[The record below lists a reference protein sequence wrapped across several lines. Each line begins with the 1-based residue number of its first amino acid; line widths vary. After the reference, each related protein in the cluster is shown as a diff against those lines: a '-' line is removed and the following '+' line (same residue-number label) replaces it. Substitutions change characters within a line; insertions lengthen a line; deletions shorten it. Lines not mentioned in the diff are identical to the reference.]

1 MPFVAALAV
10 LWGPGLLAGRLAG
23 WPSRDPLVRLAV
35 ATGVGLSFWP
45 LAFLGA
51 GLLHVRWSA
60 PAARVVVLLAWA
72 SVLVLALRDRAA
84 SRRIVAAG
92 RSVPARAPG
101 RSRRLVSWTAFAAI
115 AALAVA
121 TRIAH
126 VRELVLPAWVDSVHH
141 AMIVRMLVAGGEVPS
156 TWAPILP
163 DVPAVYHWGFHAG
176 AAATAWL
183 AGASTPTE
191 VARLLLAHGQLLNV
205 LSALALYAAA
215 RVLFA
220 SRNAGL
226 AAASVGMLVSWFP
239 AYYAAWGRYT
249 QLAGLLMLPA
259 VAISFAALRR
269 SGRRGAVVLAALL
282 LAGLV
287 LVHVRV
293 AFLLC
298 TLLVVAAVLLGLR
311 DGPKHLA
318 RWAVAST
325 LALLLVSPWLARAVA
340 SREISEALSPTRGA
354 AAAAWPAYN
363 VLPLDLL
370 LSPGARELIAVAT
383 LGLSGLGGFAA
394 MPAAVRVASAL
405 LSLAVLLAEWRW
417 SRGGGRKRSARFP
430 WRAFGLLWAWAAAT
444 ALLVN
449 LDRLGLPPLR
459 FAPNSVL
466 VISAFLPLSVA
477 CGGVAA
483 WVLRFLGPARRVA
496 AAGTVLSVGLGIW
509 GASNLVDVVPPWTIL
524 ATTRDVRALEWIEG
538 NVPRAATFAV
548 RTRPWVAG
556 TFAGVDGGCWI
567 EVLTGRRTVLPP
579 ALYPSTRD
587 RRHLEGLE
595 RLLAAWSAATSLDDP
610 ALRASLREAGVTHLF
625 VGENEG
631 LLGPASLRGRPWA
644 REIYRDGPV
653 AVYELRLVPIA
664 AG

>member
-1 MPFVAALAV
+1 VPFVAALAV

-35 ATGVGLSFWP
+35 ATGAGLSFWP
-45 LAFLGA
+45 LVFLGS
-51 GLLHVRWSA
+51 GLIHVRWSA
-60 PAARVVVLLAWA
+60 PAARAVVLLAWVA
-72 SVLVLALRDRAA
+72 VLVLALRDRAA
-84 SRRIVAAG
+84 
-92 RSVPARAPG
+92 ARARGAARSSG
-101 RSRRLVSWTAFAAI
+101 RSRRFVSLAAFVGI

-121 TRIAH
+121 TRLAH
-126 VRELVLPAWVDSVHH
+126 GRELVLPAWVDSVHH
-141 AMIVRMLVAGGEVPS
+141 AMIVQLLVAGGEVPS
-156 TWAPILP
+156 TWAPFLP

-183 AGASTPTE
+183 TGASTPTE
-191 VARLLLAHGQLLNV
+191 IAHVLLVYGQVLNALAV
-205 LSALALYAAA
+205 LALYAAA
-215 RVLFA
+215 RVLFG

-249 QLAGLLMLPA
+249 QLAGLLLLPA
-259 VAISFAALRR
+259 VAVAFAALWR
-269 SGRRGAVVLAALL
+269 SRRRGALVLASFL

-293 AFLLC
+293 AFFAG
-298 TLLVVAAVLLGLR
+298 TLLFVAAVFLGAR
-311 DGPKHLA
+311 GGWKPLA
-318 RWAVAST
+318 RWAAAAA

-363 VLPLDLL
+363 ALPRDLV
-370 LSPGARELIAVAT
+370 LSPGARELMAVAT

-394 MPAAVRVASAL
+394 MPVAGRIASAL
-405 LSLAVLLAEWRW
+405 LWIAVLVAEWRW
-417 SRGGGRKRSARFP
+417 SRGRGKKNARFP
-430 WRAFGLLWAWAAAT
+430 WKGFGLLWIWT
-444 ALLVN
+444 AGTVLLVN

-459 FAPNSVL
+459 IAPNSVL

-483 WVLRFLGPARRVA
+483 WLLRFLGPPRRAVA
-496 AAGTVLSVGLGIW
+496 AGAVFALGLGTW
-509 GASNLVDVVPPWTIL
+509 GASNLVDVIPPWTVL
-524 ATTRDVRALEWIEG
+524 ATARDARALEWIER
-538 NVPRAATFAV
+538 NVPQAATFAV
-548 RTRPWVAG
+548 RTGPWVAG

-567 EVLTGRRTVLPP
+567 EVLTGRRSILPP
-579 ALYPSTRD
+579 ALYPSMRD
-587 RRHLEGLE
+587 RKRLEHLE

-610 ALRASLREAGVTHLF
+610 ALREALREAGVTHLF
-625 VGENEG
+625 LGENEG
-631 LLGPASLRGRPWA
+631 LLGPAALRGRSWA
-644 REIYRDGPV
+644 RVLYRDGPV
-653 AVYELRLVPIA
+653 VVYELRLGPGP